1 MAPVPAWTK
10 EWRPLAKELCAHV
23 RNSSPG
29 SHRASVSPETE
40 DAEHSSRQE
49 TLLLRADRVVGQ
61 LYAHRFMECMPQ
73 DVQHEL
79 NGLTAKFRVHSL
91 EERAQ
96 KLQTL
101 AASCD
106 FQVLKLLLELAERP
120 TAAADEDV
128 AVDPDTTTGWM
139 LVWQEEQTKQMQE
152 KQLENQL
159 VEELF
164 QISTNDKWYQAWEES
179 DAEESDWE
187 MSESEDAVESDGSVG
202 GRRRNAKRSNAALDD
217 VDDHLVTGAKAT
229 LDSRVSSVFATRQ
242 QIIDPERQG
251 PRPLV
256 ERQEFSE
263 EILLRDELLKRYYP
277 EVSMQKGN
285 SIDSEDEVM
294 EESSDESASCLLAN
308 EKLVPF
314 TMERPWLLCPT
325 IVHDANTTRRDPPLP
340 QKLIHEQTVVN
351 MVFQA
356 LDGVESLLFKLQ
368 PSRPTPALFSV
379 DFQTSTIQLSRRAQ
393 TMAVGHLSPLALYH
407 FLEEFA
413 NAASE
418 LQLLR
423 DLRGFIAQTREE
435 LEYQRCVTLEGLANA
450 LSEILGS
457 LSEEICD
464 AEQQINTPVGFEDD
478 AAPWAGST
486 VRPPTLLGIY
496 GALKENFQTIS
507 WLKQVLVDCFQRL
520 STRNWHEI
528 KRAEQA
534 KYVLD
539 ALYRM
544 MEVEFVEGSQE
555 NEDTRSSGSWS
566 RYDMLLHLFIGSLSP
581 YLDLLNQMLFEN
593 GHFETIPLNGELFF
607 TSPASLS
614 IATMS
619 PTRIERAQSFRE
631 GLLALAPF
639 EVKRA
644 LVPAFLESVIGLMN
658 EALASRQMKNR
669 FLQHRQRTTD
679 DYLKPPE
686 PQQPSLRELFL
697 SEVGEMGWSHSGRI
711 TSLLVLTDG
720 VEAATPS
727 SEPRVIDCM
736 PFNRIVERCLTRH
749 VDRKQDVFGIFSAK
763 LVTQMQ
769 VNPLEWAD
777 SERINAFYQSA
788 IQGML
793 EDNMLSTSQR
803 QLGGQIC
810 IRIDAKHLD
819 SSSISRKVD
828 VATMKCLHFA
838 FSIQQPLR
846 VLFSAAIMQKYSRV
860 GIFLVQV
867 KAVESAIVKVQ

>member
-10 EWRPLAKELCAHV
+10 DWRPLAKELCAHV
-23 RNSSPG
+23 CDSSPAP
-29 SHRASVSPETE
+29 HRASLGPETE

-79 NGLTAKFRVHSL
+79 DGLAGKFRVHSL
-91 EERAQ
+91 EDRAQ

-128 AVDPDTTTGWM
+128 TVDLDTTTGWM
-139 LVWQEEQTKQMQE
+139 RVWQEEQTKKMQE

-164 QISTNDKWYQAWEES
+164 QISTNDEWYQAWEES

-187 MSESEDAVESDGSVG
+187 MSESEDAVGSDGSVD
-202 GRRRNAKRSNAALDD
+202 GRRRNAKRSNAVLGG
-217 VDDHLVTGAKAT
+217 VDDHRVTGAKAS

-242 QIIDPERQG
+242 QVIDPERQS

-256 ERQEFSE
+256 ERQAFSE

-277 EVSMQKGN
+277 EVSMQQGN
-285 SIDSEDEVM
+285 SMDSEDEVM
-294 EESSDESASCLLAN
+294 EESSDENASCLLAN
-308 EKLVPF
+308 ERLVPF

-325 IVHDANTTRRDPPLP
+325 IVHDANTTRRDPLP

-356 LDGVESLLFKLQ
+356 LDGVESLLFELQ
-368 PSRPTPALFSV
+368 PVRPTPALFGV
-379 DFQTSTIQLSRRAQ
+379 RFQTSTIQLSRRAQ
-393 TMAVGHLSPLALYH
+393 TVAVGHISPLALYH

-423 DLRGFIAQTREE
+423 DLLGFIAQTREE

-457 LSEEICD
+457 LSEAVCD

-478 AAPWAGST
+478 AAPWAGNT

-496 GALKENFQTIS
+496 GALKESFQTIS
-507 WLKQVLVDCFQRL
+507 WLKQVLVDCFQSL

-534 KYVLD
+534 KTVLD

-544 MEVEFVEGSQE
+544 MEVEFVEGSQG
-555 NEDTRSSGSWS
+555 NEDMRSSGSWS

-614 IATMS
+614 IAATS
-619 PTRIERAQSFRE
+619 PTRTERAQSFRE
-631 GLLALAPF
+631 GLLTLAPF

-644 LVPAFLESVIGLMN
+644 LVPAFLESVIELMN
-658 EALASRQMKNR
+658 EALTSRQMKNR
-669 FLQHRQRTTD
+669 FLQRRQRTTD
-679 DYLKPPE
+679 DYLKPPD

-697 SEVGEMGWSHSGRI
+697 IEIGEMGWSHDGRI
-711 TSLLVLTDG
+711 TSLSVLTEG
-720 VEAATPS
+720 VETVTPS
-727 SEPRVIDCM
+727 SEPRMIDCM

-749 VDRKQDVFGIFSAK
+749 VDKKVCEPRNGFVY
-763 LVTQMQ
+763 L
-769 VNPLEWAD
+769 
-777 SERINAFYQSA
+777 
-788 IQGML
+788 
-793 EDNMLSTSQR
+793 
-803 QLGGQIC
+803 C
-810 IRIDAKHLD
+810 I
-819 SSSISRKVD
+819 
-828 VATMKCLHFA
+828 
-838 FSIQQPLR
+838 
-846 VLFSAAIMQKYSRV
+846 
-860 GIFLVQV
+860 
-867 KAVESAIVKVQ
+867 